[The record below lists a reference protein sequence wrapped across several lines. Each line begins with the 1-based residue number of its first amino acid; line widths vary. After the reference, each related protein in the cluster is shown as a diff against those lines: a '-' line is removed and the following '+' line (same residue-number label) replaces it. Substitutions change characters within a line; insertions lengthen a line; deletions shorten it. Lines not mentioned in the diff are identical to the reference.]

1 MCNPILKMRENLL
14 FFISMVINGLK
25 CIGVDIKLYTQGDVS
40 KMEMD

>member
-25 CIGVDIKLYTQGDVS
+25 CIGVNIESNTHIGGR
-40 KMEMD
+40 

>member
-25 CIGVDIKLYTQGDVS
+25 CIGDIESNTHIGGR
-40 KMEMD
+40 